1 MALSFFSPLQNLWP
15 FSLFSKHDDLTISNQ
30 LIQRLSIPDQ
40 TKQFVF
46 AFREPDSQAVIYIL
60 AVENLSEQSAIDSVH
75 LIKEIQPKA
84 VIAQIAPSALSE
96 IQTEER
102 CLNGGESNTVPTSSF
117 GVLKKC
123 FTDKLKKDVYEK
135 IASSQVLQEIFGIG
149 FYGHFLAAKEAAE
162 EVNSKFL
169 LLESPYSNAN
179 TGTGDSDITTEGE
192 VSGQKSG
199 LHLQANNLVAGGVTS
214 TVNPNFQRLHI
225 TDALQSQMVKSLIPS
240 LQASLSLKFSAS
252 DQKLDKLEPVDSFEA
267 PPFAQVVYPL
277 LADLYTIFAEIPSI
291 KKALV
296 SSQKM
301 LECIHKGHPISS
313 EQLSDVYTF
322 RVAIEGLR
330 IALANAA
337 KSPPDKMG
345 KSSSA
350 KLEFSQ
356 LPSDEKCHVLF
367 SQALKSQ
374 AKKFGS
380 VVALVDAG
388 SLCGIRRHWNTPL
401 PSELEDVSAI
411 CFMQYTNEGETGTD
425 EDNFTESIERKKKLS
440 DKPMVAVGAGATAII
455 GASSLSKAIQASTL
469 FKISSYKVPWVLKH
483 GLAQLQRKTL
493 LGLGKTWIPSNL
505 SGLKFTL
512 SAEKIRVVTHSVI
525 TSVERTSFLAMRT
538 AFYEI
543 MQKRGARSVRI
554 MPWVTFGFSM
564 SMCCGLLVYG
574 DGIECVAESAPAVP
588 SIASLGRGLE
598 SLKFASMEVRQ
609 TSGSKIQEALQSFM
623 HNLRQRMRG
632 R

>member
-15 FSLFSKHDDLTISNQ
+15 FSLFSKQDDLTISNQ
-30 LIQRLSIPDQ
+30 LIQRLSVPDQ
-40 TKQFVF
+40 TKQFLF
-46 AFREPDSQAVIYIL
+46 AFREPGSQAVIYIL
-60 AVENLSEQSAIDSVH
+60 AVENLSEQSAIDSIH
-75 LIKEIQPKA
+75 LIKEVQPKA

-102 CLNGGESNTVPTSSF
+102 CLNGGDYNTVPTSSF

-135 IASSQVLQEIFGIG
+135 IASCQVLQEIFGIG

-162 EVNSKFL
+162 EVNSEFL
-169 LLESPYSNAN
+169 LLESPYDNAS
-179 TGTGDSDITTEGE
+179 TGTSNSDSTTDGE
-192 VSGQKSG
+192 VSGQNSG
-199 LHLQANNLVAGGVTS
+199 LHLQANSLVAGGVTS
-214 TVNPNFQRLHI
+214 TINPNFQRLRI

-240 LQASLSLKFSAS
+240 LQASLSLKLSAS
-252 DQKLDKLEPVDSFEA
+252 DQKSDKLEPVDNFEA
-267 PPFAQVVYPL
+267 PPFAQAVYPL
-277 LADLYTIFAEIPSI
+277 LADLYTIFSEIPSI
-291 KKALV
+291 RKALV

-337 KSPPDKMG
+337 KSPPDKMDT
-345 KSSSA
+345 SSSA

-367 SQALKSQ
+367 AQALKSQ
-374 AKKFGS
+374 VKKFGS

-388 SLCGIRRHWNTPL
+388 YLRGIRRHWNTPL

-411 CFMQYTNEGETGTD
+411 CFMQYTNEGEAGTD
-425 EDNFTESIERKKKLS
+425 EDNFTESIERKKLS

-455 GASSLSKAIQASTL
+455 GASSLSKAIQASTI
-469 FKISSYKVPWVLKH
+469 FKISSYKVPWLLKH

-493 LGLGKTWIPSNL
+493 LGLGKALTPSNL
-505 SGLKFTL
+505 SGLKFTV
-512 SAEKIRVVTHSVI
+512 SAEKIRVLTHSVI
-525 TSVERTSFLAMRT
+525 TSIERTSLLAMRT

-543 MQKRGARSVRI
+543 MQKRGARSVRM

-598 SLKFASMEVRQ
+598 SLKFTSMEVRQ

-623 HNLRQRMRG
+623 HNLRQKMRG